1 MGYRQRSDE
10 RASSR
15 NGYRRRERDARAAT
29 IDLRIPNCARAPTSR
44 TELTHRRRAEQA
56 LVWW

>member
-1 MGYRQRSDE
+1 MGCRQRSDE
-10 RASSR
+10 RANSR
-15 NGYRRRERDARAAT
+15 NGYRQREWDARAGAT
-29 IDLRIPNCARAPTSR
+29 DQIPNCARARTSR